1 LVKKN
6 AWIVGGWAFDIGYAM
21 PPVTPVSI
29 AFSFTEAARNE
40 QRSPDFNPA
49 PILEDCITPDRFDS
63 AAPAPRDQN

>member
-49 PILEDCITPDRFDS
+49 PIQKT
-63 AAPAPRDQN
+63 A